1 MKNPYPDFIHV
12 KSHNPES
19 PFKKPRLEL
28 IGLLK
33 KYECLIEV
41 EIVYS
46 SHRWQ
51 GEITNKMIQS
61 IAKLRAAVEELEDK
75 IYVRY

>member
-1 MKNPYPDFIHV
+1 MLKAT
-12 KSHNPES
+12 NPES
-19 PFKKPRLEL
+19 LLVNRERSYQ
-28 IGLLK
+28 GLLK

-51 GEITNKMIQS
+51 GEITSKMMQS
-61 IAKLRAAVEELEDK
+61 IAKLRAAVEELGGK